1 MCSGSVLP
9 KVPFLHAQIN
19 SSVDKRNILLL
30 WQRNPP
36 IVVLAPFSAF
46 PYKQE
51 GALHSFDKHSY
62 LLHEMDT
69 FALCQKSKP
78 LAPCICLLG
87 KGFLLSSLGHQIQ
100 KASQISTSKL
110 PLKQHYFQSLKSW
123 ALIWKI
129 SFIFSSL
136 LLDHI
141 WGIFALRA
149 VIKICQLFFFESGL
163 GYLKL
168 AFGLNHFLYR

>member
-1 MCSGSVLP
+1 MP
-9 KVPFLHAQIN
+9 KLIL
-19 SSVDKRNILLL
+19 KWIKETLLL

-36 IVVLAPFSAF
+36 IIVLAPFPVF

-51 GALHSFDKHSY
+51 GALHSFNRPSY
-62 LLHEMDT
+62 LLHGTDT

-78 LAPCICLLG
+78 LAPYICLLG
-87 KGFLLSSLGHQIQ
+87 EGFLLPSLSHQIQ
-100 KASQISTSKL
+100 TASQMSTNKL
-110 PLKQHYFQSLKSW
+110 PLRQDYFQSLKPW
-123 ALIWKI
+123 ALKIWKVT
-129 SFIFSSL
+129 FIFSSL

-141 WGIFALRA
+141 WGIFALGA
-149 VIKICQLFFFESGL
+149 IIKICQLFLFESGL